1 MKMRILS
8 FETEISFCDDYVEV
22 LQIEEQKLFGSL
34 VNSIYRLSNG
44 IEEGIAEQIV
54 LLEGEKIINFSKET
68 MFVMDFMNFDF
79 NQRKIQNELYRYVDG
94 VYALEFEKLDAFQ
107 TVFYNVC
114 LDVSDILVELPF
126 EFEWKEQVEV
136 LDYLKMIGL
145 RIKQHGEQTILERL
159 LLIIDII
166 HYFKMAKILFLV
178 NAKSFLSNAELV
190 ELYKYSKYKK
200 VDLLL
205 LENGPEKEVL
215 EYERV
220 LFVDRDFDEFLL
232 YNK

>member
-1 MKMRILS
+1 
-8 FETEISFCDDYVEV
+8 
-22 LQIEEQKLFGSL
+22 
-34 VNSIYRLSNG
+34 
-44 IEEGIAEQIV
+44 
-54 LLEGEKIINFSKET
+54 
-68 MFVMDFMNFDF
+68 
-79 NQRKIQNELYRYVDG
+79 
-94 VYALEFEKLDAFQ
+94 
-107 TVFYNVC
+107 
-114 LDVSDILVELPF
+114 
-126 EFEWKEQVEV
+126 
-136 LDYLKMIGL
+136 MIGL

-178 NAKSFLSNAELV
+178 NVKSFLSNAELV